1 VKRAHGS
8 VDEKLKHEIG
18 LGLNL
23 DTPSGPSGGADQAYL
38 GGRAI
43 GQYPSGQDLGLGLG
57 LESVDPACPDSMEPD
72 CIDERELVN

>member
-8 VDEKLKHEIG
+8 VDEKLNNEIG

-23 DTPSGPSGGADQAYL
+23 DTPSGPSGGPDQAYL

-43 GQYPSGQDLGLGLG
+43 GQYPCGQDLGLGLG